1 MSENSSMSVSTL
13 ILELHDKFAN
23 SVQQTHGHWPLIE
36 HDAQWPSPCEAGEPR
51 GDGLIAWQAV
61 SRNPGGDL
69 TALANALET
78 QFSPE
83 LNAFYGTAYGGNIVA
98 TLDGEEIELLQ
109 AWNEEDFER
118 LQQNI
123 TGHMLMKRR
132 LKQADTVFIGLTAH
146 EDVLITVQLS
156 TGEVCLERV
165 GKTPHIVL
173 APSLSAFLAQLISQ
187 F

>member
-1 MSENSSMSVSTL
+1 MSVSTL

-23 SVQQTHGHWPLIE
+23 SVQQSQGHWPLIQ
-36 HDAQWPSPCEAGEPR
+36 HDAQWPSPCETGEPR

-61 SRNPGGDL
+61 PRTPCGDFN
-69 TALANALET
+69 ALASALET
-78 QFSPE
+78 QFSSE
-83 LNAFYGTAYGGNIVA
+83 LNEFYGTAYAGNILVV
-98 TLDGEEIELLQ
+98 LDGEEVELLQ

-123 TGHMLMKRR
+123 TGHVLMKRR
-132 LKQADTVFIGLTAH
+132 LKQEDTVFIGLTAQ

-165 GKTPHIVL
+165 GKAPHKVL
-173 APSLSAFLAQLISQ
+173 APNLTVFLNQLSTQ